1 MNSTEV
7 SLIWALANSW
17 SGPHRRHLEVACRT
31 DRPTGH
37 RSKYTYGL
45 VRGQQFQ
52 VAIEIRALTIFC
64 HGWLYAHGTLITA
77 SHASMRVL
85 GVFIVVD
92 ASVIDE
98 VIVVANTPV

>member
-1 MNSTEV
+1 M
-7 SLIWALANSW
+7 ALLV
-17 SGPHRRHLEVACRT
+17 R
-31 DRPTGH
+31 
-37 RSKYTYGL
+37 KYTLVLMVGNDMESVL

-92 ASVIDE
+92 ASVICE
-98 VIVVANTPV
+98 RNAIGMYNF